1 MYLFNRRNNDGG
13 ASPAIRQLLTSRV
26 LDLHPGRRPRCR
38 GPRNGRWRHSTT
50 GPVPELHRPPHPNT
64 ASGIARRHCPVPP
77 VRGRRRTGTG
87 ESSAPIWRC
96 RWRSIGWALWDV
108 WPLAYSAELGGVHV
122 VIASRLSGEI
132 RSWPRSDRLLEV
144 LDDCSDEAVEMT
156 LEVGAWRL
164 RERGADSRSAR
175 DDIKCRVRQRLR
187 AEVVAPVAG
196 CGT

>member
-1 MYLFNRRNNDGG
+1 MRRLVRTEGAVGIDRGTERWSSTSAGVSDIPPDNR
-13 ASPAIRQLLTSRV
+13 ATQ
-26 LDLHPGRRPRCR
+26 RPV
-38 GPRNGRWRHSTT
+38 S
-50 GPVPELHRPPHPNT
+50 
-64 ASGIARRHCPVPP
+64 P

-122 VIASRLSGEI
+122 VIASRLSGEL

-164 RERGADSRSAR
+164 PERGADSRSTR

-196 CGT
+196 CGTYQVEVRTAIAGVVVEPVEA